1 MVKWP
6 VIVHHIA
13 ELVNAAVQ
21 WTIEMVWKVAN
32 WRKKLEG
39 QNVDFGTPMSHL
51 RFEMKVCRAG
61 AHVMAKL
68 AIVIIAGLVNV
79 VDELMGSD
87 VSLDVNSQL

>member
-1 MVKWP
+1 MEKLP
-6 VIVHHIA
+6 AIVHHIA
-13 ELVNAAVQ
+13 ELVNAAVR

-39 QNVDFGTPMSHL
+39 QSADFGTPMSHP

-68 AIVIIAGLVNV
+68 ATVITAGSDNV
-79 VDELMGSD
+79 VDESMESD